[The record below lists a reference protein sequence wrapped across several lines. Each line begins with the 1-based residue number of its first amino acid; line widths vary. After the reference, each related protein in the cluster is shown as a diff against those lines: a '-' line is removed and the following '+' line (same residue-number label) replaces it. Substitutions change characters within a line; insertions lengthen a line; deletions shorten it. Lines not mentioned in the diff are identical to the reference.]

1 MQLARSH
8 ALIVDTHLAPLPAE
22 MQDVY
27 LSDYRA
33 WVVEACRREAARNAR
48 ALAILDALCVG
59 TGSAARFRNWSAIGP
74 HAALRREY
82 GLSEDALAILLLC
95 AAPQLWHALGHV
107 YVTIATQRR
116 GVDARLIGDLLAN
129 RCTVQRELAPDA
141 PLLACGLVSQRSN
154 HSLVVSRDGVL
165 RLAGG

>member
-1 MQLARSH
+1 MQLARSN

-27 LSDYRA
+27 LSDFRA
-33 WVVEACRREAARNAR
+33 WVVAACRREAARNAR

-59 TGSAARFRNWSAIGP
+59 SGSASRFRNWSAIGP

-82 GLSEDALAILLLC
+82 GLSEDAVAILLLC

-107 YVTIATQRR
+107 YVSIATQRR
-116 GVDARLIGDLLAN
+116 GVDARLLGDLLGD
-129 RCTVQRELAPDA
+129 RCAVQRELSPDS
-141 PLLACGLVSQRSN
+141 PLLTCGVISQRSN
-154 HSLVVSRDGVL
+154 HTFVVSRDIVL